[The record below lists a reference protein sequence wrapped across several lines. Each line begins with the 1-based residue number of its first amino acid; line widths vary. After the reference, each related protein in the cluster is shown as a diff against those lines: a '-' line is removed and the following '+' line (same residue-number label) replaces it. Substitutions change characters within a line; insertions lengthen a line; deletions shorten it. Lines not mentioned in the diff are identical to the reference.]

1 MEYDSILPFAD
12 EGEDFSVAHEC
23 SAGASMRCAGAREHC
38 SGWYERSAG
47 ATEKRLVLARA
58 RLR

>member
-23 SAGASMRCAGAREHC
+23 SAGAPMSSSVAREHC
-38 SGWYERSAG
+38 SGWYACSAD
-47 ATEKRLVLARA
+47 AAE
-58 RLR
+58 